1 MFVYQTYR
9 RIDVPSSALCM
20 LYYVGVVVVLTLLF
34 PLLMMQPQLSHMKI
48 ISTSS
53 GGSGG
58 SSGGSSGPFQ
68 ISLTSFIASSSQ
80 PEGAHTESYIT
91 DAHSR
96 CEELRRGR
104 CEYWDWM
111 ELIESNT
118 QQLHLTTAV
127 QDVVEA
133 RRRADVTRGETRAL
147 APWKT
152 VDSTEDFFFTVEPE
166 HLPLRWTQR
175 LSVKGAG
182 GAGPPYL
189 RAAEKIRGILASVEV
204 CEQLRTG
211 VSLSSLSSSSSSSSS
226 EAMQAPPRWL
236 PLEGGG
242 DDLFT
247 LAELLQVLPNTSTL
261 SYLQEA
267 IPRVNGSSTGSG
279 TNHHDR
285 IVSSVDA
292 AEWVVRHGIEL
303 QVTSEFLNTIP
314 QIFDESVVKEGVE
327 ESGTTRSVI
336 EQLASTIF
344 PVHRFQPGPLQYLV
358 CVKAVSSSPIQDDL
372 SYVSPAVG
380 DHNNNN
386 AIFSL
391 FTAPA
396 DWSRKLSNLAT
407 TAATATH
414 DDAAAVRKEEEEP
427 RDLRLLRKTIGAR
440 IHFSSRVNIA
450 VYDTATLLQ
459 FIGST
464 MGFVSL
470 PWLLTEFLIG
480 FFGSLRRSGP
490 PHWFSRFLLRFKS
503 NIEEDRLKAKLA

>member
-1 MFVYQTYR
+1 
-9 RIDVPSSALCM
+9 M

-58 SSGGSSGPFQ
+58 SSGGSSGPYQ

-80 PEGAHTESYIT
+80 PEGDHTESYIT

-147 APWKT
+147 APWKP
-152 VDSTEDFFFTVEPE
+152 VDGTEDFFFTVEPE

-175 LSVKGAG
+175 LSVRGAG

-189 RAAEKIRGILASVEV
+189 RAAERIRGILASVEV

-211 VSLSSLSSSSSSSSS
+211 VSLSSLSSSS
-226 EAMQAPPRWL
+226 EAAQAHPRWL

-247 LAELLQVLPNTSTL
+247 LAELLQVLPNTSV
-261 SYLQEA
+261 SFLQEA
-267 IPRVNGSSTGSG
+267 IPRAKGSSSASSD
-279 TNHHDR
+279 TNNHDR

-314 QIFDESVVKEGVE
+314 QFFDESVVKEGVE
-327 ESGTTRSVI
+327 ESGTTRYVVSVI

-344 PVHRFQPGPLQYLV
+344 LVHRFQPGPLQYLV

-372 SYVSPAVG
+372 ASEDPAIG
-380 DHNNNN
+380 DHNSNN

-407 TAATATH
+407 AAATH
-414 DDAAAVRKEEEEP
+414 DDDAAAVRKEEEEEL

-490 PHWFSRFLLRFKS
+490 PPWFSRFLLRFKS
-503 NIEEDRLKAKLA
+503 NIEEDRLPPLKAKFA